1 MGQCSVNFPLIL
13 FVFMSRELRT
23 LLKSAKN
30 DRGVISA
37 LETVP
42 KLPGSLLYYSTEFW
56 TVLIARR
63 RLLESSMTL
72 NRGGRLN
79 QTTLLTAF
87 RDLEINGIL
96 VLHVAEQNAGL
107 LIRHSPE

>member
-1 MGQCSVNFPLIL
+1 MP
-13 FVFMSRELRT
+13 RELRT
-23 LLKSAKN
+23 FLKSVNK
-30 DRGVISA
+30 DRRVIAA

-42 KLPGSLLYYSTEFW
+42 KLPGAYCIISTKFW
-56 TVLIARR
+56 TMLIARR

-87 RDLEINGIL
+87 QDLEINGIL
-96 VLHVAEQNAGL
+96 VLHVAGQNAGL
-107 LIRHSPE
+107 LIRRSTE